1 MFLAHMQNINNK
13 SEMIFFPPSDSHLTT
28 QLCLLRY
35 ANDSEEERCH
45 LTALQKKRKQVL
57 EKRRFLITFST
68 VGIHHQTP
76 RLLCLCGLNMAFAV
90 EEWSPFDVTASIL
103 WLLNI
108 IWQLTE
114 LASDVVAFFFKK

>member
-1 MFLAHMQNINNK
+1 MFLAHMQNMNNK
-13 SEMIFFPPSDSHLTT
+13 SEMLFFFSLPPSLPPSDSHLTT

-68 VGIHHQTP
+68 VGIHHRNAATSVSVG
-76 RLLCLCGLNMAFAV
+76 LKYGLYCGGMAA
-90 EEWSPFDVTASIL
+90 I
-103 WLLNI
+103 
-108 IWQLTE
+108 
-114 LASDVVAFFFKK
+114 